1 MSLQAIYP
9 DGRTE
14 LINMVSDFDARW
26 HHSYIYDDDA
36 APLLPTGTVIVMTG
50 WYENSAENP
59 LTDPE
64 VWYSRG
70 SRTID
75 EMSHAWIAVT
85 HLTEEG
91 YERVAK
97 DREDKAR
104 VVSQDDGG
112 N

>member
-1 MSLQAIYP
+1 
-9 DGRTE
+9 
-14 LINMVSDFDARW
+14 
-26 HHSYIYDDDA
+26 
-36 APLLPTGTVIVMTG
+36 VIVMTG

-91 YERVAK
+91 HDQIAK

>member
-1 MSLQAIYP
+1 M
-9 DGRTE
+9 GRSPSRWG
-14 LINMVSDFDARW
+14 SDD
-26 HHSYIYDDDA
+26 
-36 APLLPTGTVIVMTG
+36 
-50 WYENSAENP
+50 NP

-64 VWYSRG
+64 AWYARG

-91 YERVAK
+91 FERIAAE
-97 DREDKAR
+97 REESK
-104 VVSQDDGG
+104 VVSEEDEDSS